1 MIGTPLPG
9 RATRAAQSALLSHG
23 WGGASADA
31 AANGLEPWAHHLTGL
46 TEEQIE
52 ALLRHAPR
60 YGVDL
65 LTGDDWALV
74 SATRSRLSA
83 LARSWSLPP
92 ELYEVV
98 VAVGT
103 GLPAD
108 PAPAWR
114 TAEGLLDLTGAPLVF
129 PELPPGVV
137 ELDADG
143 TVSWPSV
150 PAESGVLLVSRDP
163 AEAMN
168 RLTRALDGAL
178 LARIDPD
185 RIALDPGWIP
195 GGPSL
200 GLFRRFGR
208 PLMCTTDEPV
218 IAAIARMDGAGL
230 FRSQNGRSIR
240 AALEIVAQV

>member
-114 TAEGLLDLTGAPLVF
+114 TGEGLLDLTGEPLVF
-129 PELPPGVV
+129 PALPPGVV

-143 TVSWPSV
+143 SGSWPAV
-150 PAESGVLLVSRDP
+150 PAESGILLVSRDP

-218 IAAIARMDGAGL
+218 IAAIARMDGAVL
-230 FRSQNGRSIR
+230 FRSQNVGSIR
-240 AALEIVAQV
+240 AALEIVARV

>member
-1 MIGTPLPG
+1 MIGAPLPG

-46 TEEQIE
+46 TGDQIE
-52 ALLRHAPR
+52 ALLRTAPR

-83 LARSWSLPP
+83 FARSWSLPP
-92 ELYEVV
+92 ELAEIVV
-98 VAVGT
+98 SIGT

-114 TAEGLLDLTGAPLVF
+114 TGESLLDLTGEPLVF

-137 ELDADG
+137 ELDAG
-143 TVSWPSV
+143 EPVSWESLP
-150 PAESGVLLVSRDP
+150 PESGVLLVSREP

-178 LARIDPD
+178 LAGIDPD

-195 GGPSL
+195 GGSPL

-218 IAAIARMDGAGL
+218 IAAIARMDGAVL
-230 FRSQNGRSIR
+230 FRSRNVRSIR
-240 AALEIVAQV
+240 SALAIVAQV